1 MSQPTSANANL
12 ACAFGNTRKQTMP
25 LLANK
30 ENADA
35 HMRDLLADGNAAR
48 MYARGRDLPDDWLLE
63 IIKRLLIQLERAVRS
78 LEDSTSKAMSF
89 DTRAI
94 AIDRLLQ
101 ILIKLNRTAPG
112 RALFEKAMA
121 ETDDT
126 PQLQELARRLA
137 LLPPA
142 EYEASLS
149 ESDDGEAGQGPESE
163 MAILGSSSATGA
175 KG

>member
-1 MSQPTSANANL
+1 MAF
-12 ACAFGNTRKQTMP
+12 AFGNARKKTMP

-30 ENADA
+30 ERADA

-78 LEDSTSKAMSF
+78 LEDSTSKVMSF

-101 ILIKLNRTAPG
+101 TLIKLNRTAPG

-142 EYEASLS
+142 EHEASLS
-149 ESDDGEAGQGPESE
+149 ESDDGEAGQGTKSE
-163 MAILGSSSATGA
+163 LAELGPSSATGA
-175 KG
+175 KR